1 MSDTNPSKLP
11 WPQDRVGMT
20 TQLKREG
27 CRSIGRMGG
36 NPDNFDTVMSVLRVL
51 AHHAQAKLEEQR
63 SGKEA
68 AVLALATKRAEQ
80 EEVNDQ
86 QAMGMENALHR
97 QRDALDL
104 RIKAM
109 AGRKAAAKEQ
119 WSEVLRKRAAG
130 EEDTSQADAQAE
142 QGIGP
147 STQ

>member
-1 MSDTNPSKLP
+1 MSETNPSKLP

-27 CRSIGRMGG
+27 CRAIGRMGG
-36 NPDNFDTVMSVLRVL
+36 KPENFDTVMSVLRVL
-51 AHHAQAKLEEQR
+51 AHHAEAKLEAQR
-63 SGKEA
+63 SGRED
-68 AVLALATKRAEQ
+68 AVLSLAVKRADQ
-80 EEVNDQ
+80 EKVNDQ
-86 QAMGMENALHR
+86 NAMGMENALHR

-109 AGRKAAAKEQ
+109 AARKATAKEQ

-147 STQ
+147 ATR